1 MEIIVLGIVIGL
13 IVFLFIIEKKRSNST
28 SKPFHRHHFSK
39 PIISRYVSFNCRDII
54 YECDCGKRQV
64 VRICIEFGESF
75 PTTTTPLITHEEFLK
90 YLNNNKTPNGK

>member
-39 PIISRYVSFNCRDII
+39 PIKSRYVSFNCRDII
-54 YECDCGKRQV
+54 YECDCGKREV
-64 VRICIEFGESF
+64 VSVCCDFGKPFPIETKS
-75 PTTTTPLITHEEFLK
+75 LITHEEFLK
-90 YLNNNKTPNGK
+90 YLDNNKTPNGK